1 MDLKKI
7 KNSLKYKITG
17 AQDGSAE
24 EDPELETIREELI
37 EIKRLIASAYSNF
50 NAVTDKESI
59 SYYIYLIKAY
69 EVKYDALVKRAKQ
82 RGSAVQEGLLG

>member
-17 AQDGSAE
+17 AQDVSAE
-24 EDPELETIREELI
+24 EDPELETIREE
-37 EIKRLIASAYSNF
+37 LIASAYSNF